1 MLLVNSQQS
10 IEKDVMQITSQLFQ
24 PLLERIELE
33 YRELLDEVSDLDTDE
48 TVELKTFV
56 QKKLRQ
62 LDMVRVSLAYM
73 QQESSGDFSNDPF
86 DLRETLRQHKL
97 ELRFARR
104 RWKRQRVSQER
115 IRRNHE
121 RRNHVPTFAA

>member
-1 MLLVNSQQS
+1 
-10 IEKDVMQITSQLFQ
+10 MQITSQLFQ

-33 YRELLDEVSDLDTDE
+33 YRELLDEVSDLDTEE
-48 TVELKTFV
+48 TVELRVFV

-115 IRRNHE
+115 IRRNLE

>member
-1 MLLVNSQQS
+1 MHPVNSQPS
-10 IEKDVMQITSQLFQ
+10 VEKDAMQITNQLFQ

-33 YRELLDEVSDLDTDE
+33 YRELLDEVRDLYTDDTA
-48 TVELKTFV
+48 ELKSFI

-62 LDMVRVSLAYM
+62 LEMVRVSLAYM
-73 QQESSGDFSNDPF
+73 QQETEGDFSNDPF

-121 RRNHVPTFAA
+121 RRTHVPTFAA

>member
-1 MLLVNSQQS
+1 
-10 IEKDVMQITSQLFQ
+10 MQITNQLFQ
-24 PLLERIELE
+24 PLLDRIDQE
-33 YRELLDEVSDLDTDE
+33 YRDLLEEVRDLYTEE
-48 TVELKTFV
+48 TAELKIFI

-62 LDMVRVSLAYM
+62 LDLVRVSLTYM
-73 QQESSGDFSNDPF
+73 QQEAGDEHHGDPF

-104 RWKRQRVSQER
+104 RWKRQMVSQER
-115 IRRNHE
+115 VRRNHE